1 MQDIRFTYLALAIG
15 LANVRMQVSDI
26 QMDPDGSTST
36 RSIFLYRGAPGLQSH
51 HGKRKVRRELNK
63 GMIFK

>member
-36 RSIFLYRGAPGLQSH
+36 RSIFLYRGAPVSSLTTEK
-51 HGKRKVRRELNK
+51 GKSEGN
-63 GMIFK
+63 